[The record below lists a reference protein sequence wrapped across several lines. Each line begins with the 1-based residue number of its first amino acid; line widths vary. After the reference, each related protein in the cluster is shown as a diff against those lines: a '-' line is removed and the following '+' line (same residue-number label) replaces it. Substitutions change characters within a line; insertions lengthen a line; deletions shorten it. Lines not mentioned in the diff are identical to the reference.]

1 MALPDSKPRPAL
13 YNVKATNRD
22 RISCH
27 FLSPGLLREIMQG
40 KTADDLAQT
49 EQVRQDYLE
58 AMGVQTWFPRYQL
71 SNARPA
77 RAFDWIKEDAAAWQ
91 QKKALTQT
99 SQPEVAKVGPAETG
113 YTRLRASDILSQA
126 AIDDFSKKES
136 KKEPGKESEKESDK
150 KEIPEEKPAVTRR
163 IGTPATSKFRLVVQK
178 ISDDCLVVAE
188 MPHSGLN
195 QFTRFHQQ
203 LLDDVLFALNIQPA
217 NPQPVKEFIWP
228 ISDNRGLMSQLNQDD
243 DAAADAVCAYLS
255 NQFGLSHHKIVL
267 LLGQAAARFVIDPN
281 KAFDD
286 LRGMQEGTHSQQ
298 VFAVSHGLNELMKL
312 SHLKAEAWQDLAP
325 LQRFMKKRST
335 TENNQPA

>member
-1 MALPDSKPRPAL
+1 
-13 YNVKATNRD
+13 
-22 RISCH
+22 
-27 FLSPGLLREIMQG
+27 MQG

-58 AMGVQTWFPRYQL
+58 AMGIQTWFPRYQL

-77 RAFDWIKEDAAAWQ
+77 RPFDWIKEDATAWQ
-91 QKKALTQT
+91 QEKTT
-99 SQPEVAKVGPAETG
+99 SPASTPETGKVGPTETG

-126 AIDDFSKKES
+126 AIDDIPE
-136 KKEPGKESEKESDK
+136 KEPKKESEKKDTQ
-150 KEIPEEKPAVTRR
+150 EEKPAALRR
-163 IGTPATSKFRLVVQK
+163 VGTPATSKFRIVVQK

-203 LLDDVLFALNIQPA
+203 LLEDVLFALNISQNNSQPGR
-217 NPQPVKEFIWP
+217 EFIWP

-255 NQFGLSHHKIVL
+255 NQFGLSHHKVVL
-267 LLGQAAARFVIDPN
+267 LLGQAAARFVIDPH
-281 KAFDD
+281 KSFDD
-286 LRGMQEGTHSQQ
+286 LRGIQEGTHGQQ

-325 LQRFMKKRST
+325 LQRFMKKIST
-335 TENNQPA
+335 AENNQPA

>member
-1 MALPDSKPRPAL
+1 
-13 YNVKATNRD
+13 
-22 RISCH
+22 
-27 FLSPGLLREIMQG
+27 MQG

-58 AMGVQTWFPRYQL
+58 AMGIQTWFPRYQL
-71 SNARPA
+71 SNAQPA
-77 RAFDWIKEDAAAWQ
+77 RPFDWIKEDAAIWQ
-91 QKKALTQT
+91 QEKTASHA
-99 SQPEVAKVGPAETG
+99 SQPEAGKVGPTETG

-126 AIDDFSKKES
+126 AIDDVPKKDPE
-136 KKEPGKESEKESDK
+136 KESEVKASS
-150 KEIPEEKPAVTRR
+150 EEKSAVSRR
-163 IGTPATSKFRLVVQK
+163 VGTPATSKFRLVVQK
-178 ISDDCLVVAE
+178 ISDECLVVAE

-203 LLDDVLFALNIQPA
+203 LLDDVLFALNITQT

-243 DAAADAVCAYLS
+243 EAAADAVCAYLS
-255 NQFGLSHHKIVL
+255 NQFGLARHKVVL

-281 KAFDD
+281 KSFDD
-286 LRGMQEGTHSQQ
+286 LRGIQEGTHSQQ

-325 LQRFMKKRST
+325 LQRFIKQHST
-335 TENNQPA
+335 TENNQPV